1 MLWDTHSH
9 LADKRIEA
17 RGVASVHHVI
27 KQTLKL
33 GVISVSLNQQG
44 DQLFDKPHQITLA
57 DVFLYEF
64 QQRDPSVSHN
74 LVVRHDRNIDQRK
87 GGGV

>member
-9 LADKRIEA
+9 LADKCIETL
-17 RGVASVHHVI
+17 GVASVHHVI

-44 DQLFDKPHQITLA
+44 DQPHQITLA
-57 DVFLYEF
+57 DMFLYEF
-64 QQRDPSVSHN
+64 QQRDAY
-74 LVVRHDRNIDQRK
+74 RAT
-87 GGGV
+87 